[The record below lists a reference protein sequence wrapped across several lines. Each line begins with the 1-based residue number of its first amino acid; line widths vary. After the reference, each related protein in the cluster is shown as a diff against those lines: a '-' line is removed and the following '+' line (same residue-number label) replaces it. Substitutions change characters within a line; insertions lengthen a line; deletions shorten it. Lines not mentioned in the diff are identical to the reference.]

1 MKTDCAIGIG
11 QKGENNH
18 SGGERSFSVMRIF
31 VNAKEAPTLISA
43 LEDYLAKH
51 PQSKEAKELLSRIY
65 ICLEKQGNTKKKVT
79 D

>member
-1 MKTDCAIGIG
+1 M
-11 QKGENNH
+11 QL
-18 SGGERSFSVMRIF
+18 F